1 MNSPKD
7 HCTIVTFNKNAIR
20 GNHFHKKSTQYSF
33 ILNGKLK
40 MITAK
45 VDKKGRITSKIK
57 KNCFRKYINRAQAF
71 ICSCF

>member
-1 MNSPKD
+1 
-7 HCTIVTFNKNAIR
+7 
-20 GNHFHKKSTQYSF
+20 
-33 ILNGKLK
+33 

-57 KNCFRKYINRAQAF
+57 KKIVSENTLIEHETF